1 MTDIQLRQGDAS
13 PTNILLYALPVAA
26 PTLTPI
32 FLYTASTADAVLSDP
47 SQATSQAIA
56 LTVAST
62 LPMAAASTFGLAQ
75 DTTIAATLPFASA
88 VTIDEAM
95 AATLAATLP
104 GMTSAVAFGELA
116 NAAVAALLP
125 FSAAASMGESLD
137 LQAAPALPLSSGASL
152 GLAMS
157 ASVAATLAS
166 SSAATFSMAEDAA
179 VAALLPFAAAATTGL
194 HADTAVD
201 AILTFSAAVMLGL
214 AGSVDVG
221 VNAQIYIGAS
231 ASIGVSEPTPPPPAP
246 VVVQAYGA
254 SYSFVN
260 NNLLEELLEEEKAKA
275 RTSGISAD
283 PIDALLARVDLPGG
297 KAAAEESATLLREA
311 IEAAP
316 AEALG
321 LEDVVVMKDALARV
335 EAKIE
340 ALRKGNRRAVFSP
353 SITRRP
359 ANLKEKVAAMA
370 VMAAVARWLA

>member
-1 MTDIQLRQGDAS
+1 M
-13 PTNILLYALPVAA
+13 AA
-26 PTLTPI
+26 RCSTITSGTSLARARTRR
-32 FLYTASTADAVLSDP
+32 LGMTASC
-47 SQATSQAIA
+47 
-56 LTVAST
+56 
-62 LPMAAASTFGLAQ
+62 GLALAS
-75 DTTIAATLPFASA
+75 AATMGQRCHSA
-88 VTIDEAM
+88 
-95 AATLAATLP
+95 
-104 GMTSAVAFGELA
+104 
-116 NAAVAALLP
+116 
-125 FSAAASMGESLD
+125 
-137 LQAAPALPLSSGASL
+137 
-152 GLAMS
+152 AMS
-157 ASVAATLAS
+157 AATATIS
-166 SSAATFSMAEDAA
+166 RTFS
-179 VAALLPFAAAATTGL
+179 AAATTGL